1 MEQTARNRQTM
12 PAVQQESFGGSLR
25 TGENFVR
32 GSRAKKRDFTES
44 EASESRTFAGN
55 GQKEPDEI
63 VCKSVLR

>member
-1 MEQTARNRQTM
+1 MEQTARDRQTV
-12 PAVQQESFGGSLR
+12 PAAEQESFEGSLR
-25 TGENFVR
+25 TGANFVR

-44 EASESRTFAGN
+44 EASESQTFAGN